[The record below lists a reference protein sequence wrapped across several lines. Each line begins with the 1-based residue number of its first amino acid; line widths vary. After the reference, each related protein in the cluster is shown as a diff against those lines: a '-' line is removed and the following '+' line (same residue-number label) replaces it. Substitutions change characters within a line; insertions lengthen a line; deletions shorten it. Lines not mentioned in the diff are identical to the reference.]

1 MILSYRKLK
10 VNKVIYHEL
19 NFTRKTKKIV
29 FFFILTQIPIDK
41 NPFLWYS
48 YKAVIKQITYAE
60 ISTVLTRK
68 VAELITFEVAKA
80 REFFVYLANA
90 SFFLNFG

>member
-1 MILSYRKLK
+1 LC
-10 VNKVIYHEL
+10 
-19 NFTRKTKKIV
+19 

-48 YKAVIKQITYAE
+48 NKAVIKRNFIRKDIGVVTFAK
-60 ISTVLTRK
+60 LTRK
-68 VAELITFEVAKA
+68 AAELITLQLAKA
-80 REFFVYLANA
+80 LVFFDYLANA